1 MKDLDIYQKQAVL
14 STHRNTVVTACP
26 GAGKT
31 TVIIN
36 RILHLMLMDAVTGI
50 ILITYTNNAAN
61 EFRKRLPAHALARLS
76 FCGTIHGFAKW
87 WIEEYCLDPDGN
99 KTALTVMD
107 EEESMDLLEAL
118 VEHYGL
124 AKKFTK
130 TALKEILRRTDD
142 PPVGL
147 CHDPEDNLY
156 RSFLKRQWDTA
167 RYSFA
172 GLLAT
177 ARREMAKRSY
187 EAFDLVV
194 DEYQDASKSTHELL
208 EGLKTSSR
216 FYVGDANQSI
226 FGFIGGSPERLLE
239 LAARAKSD
247 PENWTHVQL
256 ENTYRCAAEVA
267 HHANLVVD
275 RMTSRTVMASRNP
288 KDGCVDL
295 LGFRTSA
302 EEQIKVA
309 NDILQF
315 RGLEDCE
322 GGMAVLC
329 RTNAQCDEMR
339 GTLRSMG
346 IPVTERRRRD
356 QLPGLRSALV
366 VLDYLAK
373 PYSEG
378 AIDAVNK
385 ITLAP
390 KDYTAKRQ
398 HALKECKEMEG
409 PIWVH
414 MAPSNRFRTLVA
426 QIKDPALQV
435 PEETVQ
441 LIERLDKEMND
452 GKNEISDLAM
462 LLRSPD
468 FEAEVDSIPGQV
480 TVTTIHS
487 AKGLEWDSVW
497 IIGCNTCYW
506 KGSPDEER
514 RLFYVAMTR
523 ARSYVCASWADLC
536 SRSVKGRILDPV
548 ESDPIPAVR
557 EHLERTLPRTR
568 LRKSSISEID
578 NGAKLRKSSTSEYMG
593 LGDDSGEEK
602 PL

>member
-1 MKDLDIYQKQAVL
+1 MNNLDIYQRQAVL

-31 TVIIN
+31 TVICG
-36 RILHLMLMDAVTGI
+36 RVEHMTQMDGVTPI
-50 ILITYTNNAAN
+50 VLITYTNAAAN
-61 EFRKRLPAHALARLS
+61 EFRKRLPNRSQRLLKFS
-76 FCGTIHGFAKW
+76 GTIHGFAKW
-87 WIEEYCLDPDGN
+87 WLEEYCRDPEWN
-99 KTALTVMD
+99 KTTLTVMD
-107 EEESMDLLEAL
+107 EEESMELLESL

-167 RYSFA
+167 QYSFA

-216 FYVGDANQSI
+216 FYVMDVNQSI
-226 FGFIGGSPERLLE
+226 FGFIGGKPEYGME
-239 LAARAKSD
+239 LMGRAKSD

-256 ENTYRCAAEVA
+256 ENTYRCAAEIA
-267 HHANLVVD
+267 EAANKVVE
-275 RMTSRTVMASRNP
+275 RMTSRTVMASRSLME
-288 KDGCVDL
+288 GTVDL

-315 RGLEDCE
+315 RGLEEVE

-329 RTNAQCDEMR
+329 RTNAQCEEMR
-339 GTLRSMG
+339 GMLRSMG

-373 PYSEG
+373 PWNES

-385 ITLAP
+385 LTLSP
-390 KDYTAKRQ
+390 KDYAAKRQ
-398 HALKECKEMEG
+398 YALKECKEMEG
-409 PIWVH
+409 PIWAH
-414 MAPSNRFRTLVA
+414 MAPSNRFRTLAA

-441 LIERLDKEMND
+441 VIERLDKEMND
-452 GKNEISDLAM
+452 GKNEISDLSM

-468 FEAEVDSIPGQV
+468 FEAEVESIPGQV

-514 RLFYVAMTR
+514 RLFYVALTR

-548 ESDPIPAVR
+548 ESEPIPAVR
-557 EHLERTLPRTR
+557 EHLERPLPRTR
-568 LRKSSISEID
+568 LRKSS
-578 NGAKLRKSSTSEYMG
+578 TSEFMG
-593 LGDDSGEEK
+593 LGDDSGEER